1 MFFSELRKICAPA
14 QVASNMTSLSD
25 WSGTYLWSM
34 VQVLSIAG
42 VINYHLF
49 WFMVPLGT
57 HNKFKEEVVALK
69 RAEVSRQSEISQ
81 LMTRMK
87 TLESKSK

>member
-1 MFFSELRKICAPA
+1 MTAFSDR
-14 QVASNMTSLSD
+14 TS
-25 WSGTYLWSM
+25 TFLWSM
-34 VQVLSIAG
+34 VQVHRITQEFISYRWRDHLSIAG

-49 WFMVPLGT
+49 RLMVPLGT

-69 RAEVSRQSEISQ
+69 RAEISRQSEISK

-87 TLESKSK
+87 TLESKYK